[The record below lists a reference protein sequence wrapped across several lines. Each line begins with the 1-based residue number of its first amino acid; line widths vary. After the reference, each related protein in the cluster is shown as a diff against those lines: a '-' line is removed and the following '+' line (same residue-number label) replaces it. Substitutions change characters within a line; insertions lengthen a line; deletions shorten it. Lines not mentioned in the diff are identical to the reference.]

1 MMMKTAP
8 KYENLTDNTTLEY
21 GMSKE
26 LNEVH
31 TELTNLAQAVKDL
44 DLSIV
49 GRMKKEAIG
58 WEDIAKEL
66 EVLRERIE
74 NTTDYILE
82 KFDQGVDKMN
92 VSMFVMQM
100 MVTQNAVR
108 CMQQSLEREK
118 KKKEEEEKKKK
129 GIDK

>member
-1 MMMKTAP
+1 MKTTP

-49 GRMKKEAIG
+49 GRMKKEAIS
-58 WEDIAKEL
+58 WEDIAREL

-82 KFDQGVDKMN
+82 KFD
-92 VSMFVMQM
+92 
-100 MVTQNAVR
+100 
-108 CMQQSLEREK
+108 
-118 KKKEEEEKKKK
+118 
-129 GIDK
+129 

>member
-1 MMMKTAP
+1 MMKTTP
-8 KYENLTDNTTLEY
+8 KYENLTDSTTLEY

-44 DLSIV
+44 DLSII
-49 GRMKKEAIG
+49 GRMKKEAIS

-66 EVLRERIE
+66 EALREKIE

-82 KFDQGVDKMN
+82 KFD
-92 VSMFVMQM
+92 
-100 MVTQNAVR
+100 
-108 CMQQSLEREK
+108 
-118 KKKEEEEKKKK
+118 
-129 GIDK
+129 

>member
-82 KFDQGVDKMN
+82 KFD
-92 VSMFVMQM
+92 
-100 MVTQNAVR
+100 
-108 CMQQSLEREK
+108 
-118 KKKEEEEKKKK
+118 
-129 GIDK
+129 

>member
-1 MMMKTAP
+1 MKTAP

>member
-1 MMMKTAP
+1 MMKTAP

-31 TELTNLAQAVKDL
+31 TELINLAQAVKDL

-49 GRMKKEAIG
+49 GRIKKEAIS
-58 WEDIAKEL
+58 WEDIAREL

-82 KFDQGVDKMN
+82 KFD
-92 VSMFVMQM
+92 
-100 MVTQNAVR
+100 
-108 CMQQSLEREK
+108 
-118 KKKEEEEKKKK
+118 
-129 GIDK
+129 

>member
-1 MMMKTAP
+1 MKTAP

-31 TELTNLAQAVKDL
+31 TELINLAQAVKDL

-49 GRMKKEAIG
+49 GRIKKEAIS
-58 WEDIAKEL
+58 WEDIAREL

-82 KFDQGVDKMN
+82 KFD
-92 VSMFVMQM
+92 
-100 MVTQNAVR
+100 
-108 CMQQSLEREK
+108 
-118 KKKEEEEKKKK
+118 
-129 GIDK
+129 

>member
-1 MMMKTAP
+1 MKTAP

-49 GRMKKEAIG
+49 GRMKKEAIS

-82 KFDQGVDKMN
+82 KFD
-92 VSMFVMQM
+92 
-100 MVTQNAVR
+100 
-108 CMQQSLEREK
+108 
-118 KKKEEEEKKKK
+118 
-129 GIDK
+129 

>member
-1 MMMKTAP
+1 MKTAP

-49 GRMKKEAIG
+49 GRMKKEAIS

>member
-1 MMMKTAP
+1 MMKTTP

-49 GRMKKEAIG
+49 GRMKKEAIS
-58 WEDIAKEL
+58 WEDIAREL

-82 KFDQGVDKMN
+82 KFD
-92 VSMFVMQM
+92 
-100 MVTQNAVR
+100 
-108 CMQQSLEREK
+108 
-118 KKKEEEEKKKK
+118 
-129 GIDK
+129 

>member
-1 MMMKTAP
+1 MMKTTP

-31 TELTNLAQAVKDL
+31 TELINLAQAVKDL

-49 GRMKKEAIG
+49 GRIKKEAIS

-82 KFDQGVDKMN
+82 KFD
-92 VSMFVMQM
+92 
-100 MVTQNAVR
+100 
-108 CMQQSLEREK
+108 
-118 KKKEEEEKKKK
+118 
-129 GIDK
+129 